1 MKYFVCSLKS
11 KKIFFVGADY
21 IQCFNYLNTAEFQL
35 VRTLCR
41 DDAETHFS
49 IVSEEYWNSY
59 FYYDENGNYVSKQ
72 T

>member
-21 IQCFNYLNTAEFQL
+21 IQCVNYLNTAEFQL
-35 VRTLCR
+35 VRTLYR
-41 DDAETHFS
+41 DDAETRFS

-59 FYYDENGNYVSKQ
+59 FS
-72 T
+72 